1 MVRVRWV
8 EKVWRIPMAKSNKPN
23 RFKSQNKAST
33 VNNRFNKN
41 DKVDLFNEI
50 SIDTIEN
57 LETWEE
63 ATSSWMKAA
72 HKFCQLKD
80 DEMRSE
86 VYLQLAGTILLAPMK
101 IRINNEFSVR
111 PRSMI
116 HIFEAWENIYDAVID
131 SCSQDSVLC
140 CTFAIK
146 LAHQIRHLIACE
158 MDCRLLFVFSQII
171 RAQIE
176 YFNYDILS
184 DVFVGDFDLS
194 GKGNVLDCFCKL
206 LIEIRKRSIETLLK
220 YADRQAGL
228 ALELMSKSILNI
240 LEAATSLVSLMAK
253 PAHIL
258 FVIGALSEF
267 ISGYLTLMT
276 EKSCR
281 IFCKGQTN
289 VIILVKTALTT
300 LKKHYSGPYDS
311 SLLGQLE
318 PVFIKGL
325 RISRLRHYLV
335 NFWQQTFGRA
345 SHLDIVDELNT
356 ALEQAKYTP
365 TNFVS
370 EQQNFSILDDSKTSI
385 SCDTNLDSSMHE
397 SNGTVNE
404 NYFKQS
410 PMKRTKPSVSKCRT
424 LKHVKDESMEEY
436 IVINASHSEKKMQL
450 TNHQKEK
457 LMERSDS
464 LLCLAEESQSVDLAA
479 RIPPGYTDNSSQ
491 ENSSTMKAP
500 KTSLV
505 KKCDVEY
512 NCIGPSN
519 TCVHSKN
526 QDLLNGDINES
537 DNHERDV
544 VSGDINDDKTTVKKL
559 IISEDRQNNET
570 VCENKSSD
578 LQNQTCA
585 ENKDGNKL
593 ASILLEEHV
602 KDTERNILEEPKLS
616 IRCKTPEIA
625 ESNLESASR
634 KDNADELL
642 ITPNSILKKCERS
655 STYPTIKFFSA
666 SAKKCKRVHFDAST
680 LDDDDIYGL
689 PRRKIFRRSRN
700 SLFFGLPPV
709 ERSEPTSPSKR
720 LSVLPTNKN
729 PVDAVFP
736 PLVGSE
742 ELIPPQIYLKLA
754 PTMSSLALRSLMK
767 SRGVATVGDLAC
779 MSEEDIETF
788 PFRDPKL
795 SRFLRALEDHFRM
808 KNMVSKEDAIE
819 LEKIMKRPVNSPS
832 DCLKEVNLQ
841 PTDKCKALSPATVQ
855 EPLIADV
862 PEALNKTVAGA
873 FENKVIKASTEQS
886 YVNPFQNGFNRF
898 TPCSV
903 KRLVNDETVTIGL
916 DLVFFIPLSHKPVN
930 NNDPVSVTA
939 LEKSDANN
947 CVGCSSLSEHDNGEE
962 KLTMKS
968 PEKLSDKNIE
978 SSESRENNDMNN
990 MKLREDADKLYDVN
1004 DFLRNAYRIFLEDSV
1019 VAAVAGICPIKKFSN
1034 EQLLSFSQAC
1044 VSFQMA
1050 VLNSSKKI
1058 NEE

>member
-1 MVRVRWV
+1 MT
-8 EKVWRIPMAKSNKPN
+8 KSNKQ
-23 RFKSQNKAST
+23 KSRNKG
-33 VNNRFNKN
+33 NRFNKD
-41 DKVDLFNEI
+41 DKVDLFNDI
-50 SIDTIEN
+50 SINTIEN

-63 ATSSWMKAA
+63 ATTSWMKTA
-72 HKFCQLKD
+72 HNFCQLKD

-86 VYLQLAGTILLAPMK
+86 VRLQLAETILLAPMK
-101 IRINNEFSVR
+101 IKINNEFSVR
-111 PRSMI
+111 PRNMI

-131 SCSQDSVLC
+131 ACSQDSIRC

-146 LAHQIRHLIACE
+146 LAHQIRQLITYE
-158 MDCRLLFVFSQII
+158 MDCRLLFVCSQII

-176 YFNYDILS
+176 YFNYDSLS

-194 GKGNVLDCFCKL
+194 GKGNILDCFCKL
-206 LIEIRKRSIETLLK
+206 LIEIRKRSVEALLK
-220 YADRQAGL
+220 YADRQAGII
-228 ALELMSKSILNI
+228 LELMSKSILNI

-267 ISGYLTLMT
+267 ISGSLTLMT

-281 IFCKGQTN
+281 IFCKCQTN
-289 VIILVKTALTT
+289 VIVLVKTALTT

-318 PVFIKGL
+318 PIFIKGL
-325 RISRLRHYLV
+325 RISRLRQYLV
-335 NFWQQTFGRA
+335 NFWQQTFGHA

-365 TNFVS
+365 ISFVS
-370 EQQNFSILDDSKTSI
+370 GQQDFSILDNSKTSI
-385 SCDTNLDSSMHE
+385 SCDTNLGSSMDE
-397 SNGTVNE
+397 SNDTVNE

-410 PMKRTKPSVSKCRT
+410 PMEKTKPSVSKCRT
-424 LKHVKDESMEEY
+424 LKHVKDESMDEY
-436 IVINASHSEKKMQL
+436 IVINSSHSAKKMQL
-450 TNHQKEK
+450 TDHQKEK

-464 LLCLAEESQSVDLAA
+464 LLCLTEESQSVDLAA

-491 ENSSTMKAP
+491 ENSSTMEAP
-500 KTSLV
+500 KTTSLV

-512 NCIGPSN
+512 NRIGPSN
-519 TCVHSKN
+519 TCVQSKN
-526 QDLLNGDINES
+526 QLTGNINES
-537 DNHERDV
+537 DNHRKNLV
-544 VSGDINDDKTTVKKL
+544 GGDINDGKTTVKNL
-559 IISEDRQNNET
+559 IILEDRQNNET
-570 VCENKSSD
+570 VCENISSD

-585 ENKDGNKL
+585 ENKDSKL
-593 ASILLEEHV
+593 ASVLLDERV
-602 KDTERNILEEPKLS
+602 KDTGRNILEEPRLS
-616 IRCKTPEIA
+616 IRCRTPENA
-625 ESNLESASR
+625 ESNLENASR
-634 KDNADELL
+634 KESGDELL
-642 ITPNSILKKCERS
+642 KTPNSILKKCEGS

-700 SLFFGLPPV
+700 SLFFGLAPV
-709 ERSEPTSPSKR
+709 KRSEPTSPSKR
-720 LSVLPTNKN
+720 SSILPTNKN

-832 DCLKEVNLQ
+832 DCLKKVNLQ
-841 PTDKCKALSPATVQ
+841 PTDKYKALSPVTVQ

-862 PEALNKTVAGA
+862 PEALNKTVSGA
-873 FENKVIKASTEQS
+873 FENKVSKTSTEQS

-903 KRLVNDETVTIGL
+903 KRLVNDETDEMVNCPKEP
-916 DLVFFIPLSHKPVN
+916 DLEIRQKNQEQGNNRSRFGFLNPFVRSHEPVN
-930 NNDPVSVTA
+930 NNDSVSMIA
-939 LEKSDANN
+939 LEKSDAHN
-947 CVGCSSLSEHDNGEE
+947 CVGSSSLSEHDNGEE
-962 KLTMKS
+962 KLATMLS
-968 PEKLSDKNIE
+968 EKLSDKSIE
-978 SSESRENNDMNN
+978 SSESRENNMNN
-990 MKLREDADKLYDVN
+990 MKLGGDADKLYDVN

-1019 VAAVAGICPIKKFSN
+1019 VAAVAGKCPIKKFSN

-1044 VSFQMA
+1044 ASFQMA